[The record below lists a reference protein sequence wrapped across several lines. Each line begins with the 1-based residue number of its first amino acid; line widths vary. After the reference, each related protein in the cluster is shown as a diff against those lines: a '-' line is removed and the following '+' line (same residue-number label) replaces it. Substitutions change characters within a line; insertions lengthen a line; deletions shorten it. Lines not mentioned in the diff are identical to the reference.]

1 MWTLVLISAFF
12 LCVYITLA
20 AVWLMLG
27 AIVNPTAFLPYAT
40 AAATF
45 LTVIAAKAA
54 TFNKMAS
61 DGFSKVISVVSKVTS
76 TQMGDMM
83 KKM

>member
-1 MWTLVLISAFF
+1 MWTLVLMSAYF

-54 TFNKMAS
+54 SFNKIAS
-61 DGFSKVISVVSKVTS
+61 DGFSKVIAVVSGIAS
-76 TQMGDMM
+76 T
-83 KKM
+83 